1 MHLWKILLVQS
12 VCYAW
17 ICIAASSSSKDYYE
31 VLGLGRD
38 ASKHDIKKAFRKLAL
53 KYHPDRNPG
62 ADESKF
68 REIAEAYEVLSND
81 EKRTQYDMHGH
92 DGINRGYGGSG
103 RNFHNAFNARFN
115 VKDFFKHF
123 DKGFGKGFD
132 DFFNFDKIFKDMF
145 NGKTNKYSS
154 NKHFDGSGVSHSF
167 QTQTQTIKMGRGMKQ
182 TCKTVT
188 TKVGNSVMTKTVCS
202 TEHDEM

>member
-1 MHLWKILLVQS
+1 MQS
-12 VCYAW
+12 ICCTW
-17 ICIAASSSSKDYYE
+17 ICIATDARSKDYYD
-31 VLGLGRD
+31 VLGVSKD

-53 KYHPDRNPG
+53 KYHPDKNPD
-62 ADESKF
+62 ADETKF

-81 EKRTQYDMHGH
+81 EKRAQYNMHGH
-92 DGINRGYGGSG
+92 DGLNEGYGGSN
-103 RNFHNAFNARFN
+103 RDFHNAFNARFN

-123 DKGFGKGFD
+123 DSGFGKGFD
-132 DFFNFDKIFKDMF
+132 DFFNFDKIFENMF
-145 NGKTNKYSS
+145 TGETNKFTTK
-154 NKHFDGSGVSHSF
+154 KHFGGAGVSHSF
-167 QTQTQTIKMGRGMKQ
+167 QTQSQTVRMGRGMKQ